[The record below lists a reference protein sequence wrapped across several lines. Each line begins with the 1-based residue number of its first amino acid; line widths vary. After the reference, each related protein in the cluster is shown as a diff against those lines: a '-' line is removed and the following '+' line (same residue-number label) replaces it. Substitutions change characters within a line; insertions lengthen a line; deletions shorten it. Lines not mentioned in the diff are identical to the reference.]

1 MSMEYIVTD
10 RKHNNKAYSTWH
22 AQHNVFVT
30 CIMMLTFVYWWAFL
44 SRCDVWVLSNPKND
58 RLSSEK
64 HVFDLSFE
72 WLILVAYLFNKLLY
86 YHKIKSANV
95 SVLSKKLSWFSFPM
109 NSSSLADDISFIF
122 FFYILKAGWSD
133 FVSIFMYTFKQW
145 IFLKCVL

>member
-1 MSMEYIVTD
+1 M
-10 RKHNNKAYSTWH
+10 YSTWH
-22 AQHNVFVT
+22 AQHNVFDT
-30 CIMMLTFVYWWAFL
+30 CIMMLTFIYWWAFL
-44 SRCDVWVLSNPKND
+44 SKCDVWELSYPKND
-58 RLSSEK
+58 NLSSEK

-72 WLILVAYLFNKLLY
+72 WLILIAYFFNKLLY

-95 SVLSKKLSWFSFPM
+95 SVFFQKMSHDFPSFPM

-122 FFYILKAGWSD
+122 FFYILKAGRSD